1 MSIARLGLCDADI
14 LANIRSIE
22 NSWIPRIQNDAAVRG
37 AFQNT
42 WIPTVVE
49 QSPRGERS
57 YDLWSRLMK
66 DRIVFIGDQ
75 IYDQMANVIVAQF
88 LFLEKED
95 PDKDIEVYINSPG
108 GSVIAGLA
116 IYDTMQHIRP
126 DIATTVVG
134 MAASMGAVLLS
145 GGTKG
150 KRGGL
155 VNSRIMIH
163 QGSAG
168 FQGTPSDI
176 EIQAREVLR
185 FKEVLTK
192 ILAEN
197 CDKEFSQVS
206 KDIDRDYWMSP
217 EEGVQ
222 YGIIDAVF
230 NRQKT
235 SAEG

>member
-1 MSIARLGLCDADI
+1 MSIERLGLADADI
-14 LANIRSIE
+14 LANIRSI
-22 NSWIPRIQNDAAVRG
+22 
-37 AFQNT
+37 QNT

-49 QSPRGERS
+49 QSPRGERA

-95 PDKDIEVYINSPG
+95 PDRDIEVYINSPG

-116 IYDTMQHIRP
+116 IYDTMRHIKP
-126 DIATTVVG
+126 DVATTVVG

-150 KRGGL
+150 KRASL
-155 VNSRIMIH
+155 PNSRIMIH

-168 FQGTPSDI
+168 FSGTPSDI
-176 EIQAREVLR
+176 EIQAREILR
-185 FKEVLTK
+185 YKEKLTG

-197 CDKEFSQVS
+197 CGRDVEQVA
-206 KDIDRDYWMSP
+206 KDVDRDYWMSA
-217 EEGVQ
+217 EEGVA
-222 YGIIDAVF
+222 YGIIDEVLS
-230 NRQKT
+230 RK
-235 SAEG
+235 

>member
-1 MSIARLGLCDADI
+1 MKAHPDPMITLKQTEDMSDMLGLAP
-14 LANIRSIE
+14 LQMRAYLQSI
-22 NSWIPRIQNDAAVRG
+22 
-37 AFQNT
+37 QNT

-49 QSPRGERS
+49 QSPRGERA

-75 IYDQMANVIVAQF
+75 IHDQMANVIVAQF

-95 PDKDIEVYINSPG
+95 PDKDIECYINSPG
-108 GSVIAGLA
+108 GSVMAGLA
-116 IYDTMQHIRP
+116 IYDTMRHIKP
-126 DIATTVVG
+126 DVGTVCVG

-150 KRGGL
+150 KRSSL
-155 VNSRIMIH
+155 PNSRIMIH

-176 EIQAREVLR
+176 EIQARLVLSFR
-185 FKEVLTK
+185 EKLTE

-197 CDKEFSQVS
+197 CGREFSQVAR
-206 KDIDRDYWMSP
+206 DIDRDYWMTP
-217 EEGVQ
+217 QEGVE
-222 YGIIDAVF
+222 YGIIDNVLS
-230 NRQKT
+230 R
-235 SAEG
+235 

>member
-1 MSIARLGLCDADI
+1 M
-14 LANIRSIE
+14 
-22 NSWIPRIQNDAAVRG
+22 
-37 AFQNT
+37 T
-42 WIPTVVE
+42 WIPTVIE
-49 QSPRGERS
+49 QSPRGERA

-75 IYDQMANVIVAQF
+75 VHPTMANIIVAQF

-108 GSVIAGLA
+108 GDVMAGLA
-116 IYDTMQHIRP
+116 IYDTMKHIKP
-126 DIATTVVG
+126 DIATTCVG

-150 KRGGL
+150 KRAAL
-155 VNSRIMIH
+155 PNSRIMIH

-176 EIQAREVLR
+176 EIQVRLVMS
-185 FKEVLTK
+185 FKEKLTE

-197 CDKEFSQVS
+197 CAREFSQVS
-206 KDIDRDYWMSP
+206 RDVDRDYWMTP
-217 EEGVQ
+217 QEGVE
-222 YGIIDAVF
+222 YGIIDTVLGRDAAAS
-230 NRQKT
+230 R
-235 SAEG
+235 

>member
-1 MSIARLGLCDADI
+1 MSLDKLGLCDQDV
-14 LANIRSIE
+14 LAYMRSIE
-22 NSWIPRIQNDAAVRG
+22 STFIPV
-37 AFQNT
+37 
-42 WIPTVVE
+42 VVE

-75 IYDQMANVIVAQF
+75 IYDQMANVIVAQL
-88 LFLEKED
+88 LFLQRED

-126 DIATTVVG
+126 DIGTICVG

-150 KRGGL
+150 KRACL
-155 VNSRIMIH
+155 PNSRIMIH
-163 QGSAG
+163 QGTAG

-185 FKEVLTK
+185 YKEKLTE

-197 CDKEFSQVS
+197 TGRDFAQVS
-206 KDIDRDYWMSP
+206 KDIDRDFWMSA
-217 EEGVQ
+217 EEGVA
-222 YGIIDAVF
+222 YGIIDDVLSPRKGTPTKPA
-230 NRQKT
+230 
-235 SAEG
+235 

>member
-1 MSIARLGLCDADI
+1 M
-14 LANIRSIE
+14 
-22 NSWIPRIQNDAAVRG
+22 
-37 AFQNT
+37 T

-49 QSPRGERS
+49 QSPRGERA

-75 IYDQMANVIVAQF
+75 VHSTMANVIVAQF

-108 GSVIAGLA
+108 GDVMAGLA
-116 IYDTMQHIRP
+116 IYDTMRHIKP

-134 MAASMGAVLLS
+134 MAASMGAILLS

-150 KRGGL
+150 KRSAL
-155 VNSRIMIH
+155 PNSRIMIH

-168 FQGTPSDI
+168 TQGTPKDM
-176 EIQAREVLR
+176 EIYMRLVMSFQDR
-185 FKEVLTK
+185 LTS

-197 CDKEFSQVS
+197 CEREYSQVQR
-206 KDIDRDYWMSP
+206 DIDRDYWMTAQ
-217 EEGVQ
+217 EGVE
-222 YGIIDAVF
+222 YGIIDSVLS
-230 NRQKT
+230 R
-235 SAEG
+235 

>member
-1 MSIARLGLCDADI
+1 M
-14 LANIRSIE
+14 
-22 NSWIPRIQNDAAVRG
+22 
-37 AFQNT
+37 T

-49 QSPRGERS
+49 QSPRGERA

-75 IYDQMANVIVAQF
+75 VHPTMANIIIAQF

-108 GSVIAGLA
+108 GDVMAGLA
-116 IYDTMQHIRP
+116 IYDTMKHIKP
-126 DIATTVVG
+126 DIATTCVG

-150 KRGGL
+150 KRAAL
-155 VNSRIMIH
+155 PNSRIMIH

-176 EIQAREVLR
+176 EIQVRLVMS
-185 FKEVLTK
+185 FKEKLTE

-197 CDKEFSQVS
+197 CNREFSQVS
-206 KDIDRDYWMSP
+206 RDVDRDYWMTP
-217 EEGVQ
+217 QEGVD
-222 YGIIDAVF
+222 YGIIDTVLG
-230 NRQKT
+230 R
-235 SAEG
+235 

>member
-1 MSIARLGLCDADI
+1 MSIDKLGLCDADI

-22 NSWIPRIQNDAAVRG
+22 NYMV
-37 AFQNT
+37 
-42 WIPTVVE
+42 PTVIE
-49 QSPRGERS
+49 QSPRGERA

-75 IYDQMANVIVAQF
+75 IYDAMANVVVAQF

-95 PDKDIEVYINSPG
+95 PDKDIDVYINSPG

-116 IYDTMQHIRP
+116 IYDTMRHVKCEV
-126 DIATTVVG
+126 ATTVVG

-150 KRGGL
+150 KRSSL
-155 VNSRIMIH
+155 PNSRIMIH

-168 FQGTPSDI
+168 FQGSPSDI

-185 FKEVLTK
+185 YKERLTQ
-192 ILAEN
+192 ILSDN
-197 CDKEFSQVS
+197 CGREFSQVS

-217 EEGVQ
+217 EEAVE
-222 YGIIDAVF
+222 YGIIDSVL
-230 NRQKT
+230 RPRT
-235 SAEG
+235 

>member
-1 MSIARLGLCDADI
+1 MSIDKLGLCDADI

-22 NSWIPRIQNDAAVRG
+22 N
-37 AFQNT
+37 T

-49 QSPRGERS
+49 QSPRGERA

-95 PDKDIEVYINSPG
+95 PDKDIEIYINSPG

-116 IYDTMQHIRP
+116 IYDTMRHIKP
-126 DIATTVVG
+126 DVATTCVG

-150 KRGGL
+150 KRSAL
-155 VNSRIMIH
+155 PNSRIMIH

-168 FQGTPSDI
+168 FQGTPSDA
-176 EIQAREVLR
+176 EIMMREILR

-197 CDKEFSQVS
+197 CGKDFAQVT
-206 KDIDRDYWMSP
+206 KDIDRDYWMSAD
-217 EEGVQ
+217 ESVA
-222 YGIIDAVF
+222 YGIIDQTLSP
-230 NRQKT
+230 RHK
-235 SAEG
+235 

>member
-1 MSIARLGLCDADI
+1 MSISRLGLCDAHI
-14 LANIRSIE
+14 LANLQSIE
-22 NSWIPRIQNDAAVRG
+22 NSLVPLLQGGGLPGSLKNAWVPS
-37 AFQNT
+37 
-42 WIPTVVE
+42 VVE

-66 DRIVFIGDQ
+66 DRIVFIGSE
-75 IYDQMANVIVAQF
+75 IEPVMANIVVAQF

-116 IYDTMQHIRP
+116 IYDTMQHVKP

-155 VNSRIMIH
+155 PNSRIMIH

-185 FKEVLTK
+185 YKELLTG
-192 ILAEN
+192 ILADN
-197 CDKEFSQVS
+197 CGREFAQVS

-222 YGIIDAVF
+222 YGIIDSVF
-230 NRQKT
+230 HPHKPS
-235 SAEG
+235 SAQ